1 MDRTVSRVQAAR
13 SGPVD
18 ASVAQCVEAYF
29 ERRNW
34 QVLGFQRETWE
45 AIEEGLSGLVHA
57 PTGAGKTQAVWL
69 GACRRWAGCA
79 GVGPRILWITPMRA
93 LASDA
98 AQALSE
104 AFAGSVWETRLS
116 VGVRSGDT
124 SSAERTRQQ
133 KRWPF
138 ALVTTPESLSL
149 LLARADAEPMLAEVR
164 MLVVDEWHELIGSKR
179 GVLLQL
185 ALAWLRARDPALQ
198 VWGMSASLGN
208 LAEATGLLAG
218 ANGRLISTT
227 QAKPIEVD
235 CLLPRATTRFA
246 WAGHLGLQLCEAVA
260 QRLDPVRSALVFTNT
275 RSQAELWYQA
285 LLEARPHWAGRI
297 ALHHASLDLEVR
309 RWVEQALK
317 AGRLQVVVCTS
328 SLDLGVDFSPVEC
341 VLQIGSPKGVA
352 RLMQRAGRS
361 GHQPGVPAR
370 VTLVPTH
377 ALEVLEAAAAR
388 DAVGAREIESRKVP
402 HWPID
407 VLVQH
412 MVTLACGPGFVAADL
427 LAQVRTTPSFCGLS
441 AEAFQWALDFVE
453 RGGES
458 LRAYPDHHRV
468 GLADDGRLRVLRQD
482 LARRHRM
489 NIGTIVSDAAVT
501 VQFLRGAR
509 LGTVEESFVSRLRK
523 GACFLF
529 AGRLLELV
537 RLHEMTAYV
546 RKATP
551 GKAAVPRW
559 NGGKMPL
566 SVEMAQALRRRLAQ
580 AAGGHFAGVEMQ
592 WAEPLLALQAAWSAL
607 PGDAGLLIERHASRE
622 GHHLFVYP
630 LHGRQV
636 HLGLATLLGW
646 RLARERPASFSI
658 AVNDYGFELFG
669 RTMVAEDALRDP
681 SLWSEEGLL
690 EDCLASFNASELA
703 QRRFREIARIAGLIH
718 SVSPGRGRTAR
729 ELQASSSLFWEVFL
743 RHDPG
748 NRLLEQARR
757 EVLQDELEHD
767 RLRACLRAIADRPL
781 RIRTVERPTP
791 FAFPLMVERLR
802 EAMSNEQLN
811 LRLARMIEE
820 LERAASASM
829 TPQPRA
835 RRSTAHTQASG
846 MRHG

>member
-104 AFAGSVWETRLS
+104 AFAGSAWETRLS

-275 RSQAELWYQA
+275 RSQAELWFRA
-285 LLEARPHWAGRI
+285 LLDARPTWEGKLS
-297 ALHHASLDLEVR
+297 LHHGSLARDER
-309 RWVEQALK
+309 EAVEDQLR
-317 AGRLQVVVCTS
+317 AGTMQCVVCTS
-328 SLDLGVDFSPVEC
+328 SLDLGVDFSPVDL
-341 VLQIGSPKGVA
+341 VVQIGSPKGIG
-352 RLMQRAGRS
+352 RLLQRAGRS
-361 GHQPGVPAR
+361 GHRPGATSR
-370 VTLVPTH
+370 VLCVPTN
-377 ALEVLEAAAAR
+377 AFELVEFSAAR
-388 DAVGAREIESRKVP
+388 QAFVSRRIEPR
-402 HWPID
+402 D
-407 VLVQH
+407 VLSKPLDLLVQH
-412 MVTLACGPGFVAADL
+412 LVTMALGGGFTED
-427 LAQVRTTPSFCGLS
+427 
-441 AEAFQWALDFVE
+441 EAFHEIRGAWAFRDLTREEFRWALDFVE
-453 RGGES
+453 RGGPA
-458 LRAYPDHHRV
+458 LRAYPHYARIGLSREGRYVARSEEVGTAHR
-468 GLADDGRLRVLRQD
+468 LA
-482 LARRHRM
+482 
-489 NIGTIVSDAAVT
+489 IGTITSDSAVEIRF
-501 VQFLRGAR
+501 QRGEKLGSVEEYYIAR
-509 LGTVEESFVSRLRK
+509 LKPGDR
-523 GACFLF
+523 FLF
-529 AGRLLELV
+529 AGRTLELIRV
-537 RLHEMTAYV
+537 RNMVAEV
-546 RKATP
+546 RRAT
-551 GKAAVPRW
+551 GRATSVPQW
-559 NGGKMPL
+559 MGGKMPL
-566 SVEMAQALRRRLAQ
+566 STLLAEEVRARLEQARTGVFPDREMELVRPILETQ
-580 AAGGHFAGVEMQ
+580 AAA
-592 WAEPLLALQAAWSAL
+592 SAI
-607 PGDAGLLIERHASRE
+607 PRPDELLIEIVKTRE
-622 GHHLFVYP
+622 GSHAFVFP
-630 LHGRQV
+630 FAGRRV
-636 HLGLATLLGW
+636 HEGLANLVAM
-646 RLARERPASFSI
+646 RLSRIEPRTI
-658 AVNDYGFELFG
+658 TIMLNDYGFQLLSRKAF
-669 RTMVAEDALRDP
+669 RLSAEDWRRLLSP
-681 SLWSEEGLL
+681 EGLV
-690 EDCLASFNASELA
+690 EDLLACVNTNELA
-703 QRRFREIARIAGLIH
+703 RRRFRDVARVAGL
-718 SVSPGRGRTAR
+718 VLDGFPGASRTTR
-729 ELQASSSLFWEVFL
+729 QVQASSSLLYDVFSQF
-743 RHDPG
+743 DPG
-748 NRLLEQARR
+748 NLLLEEARR
-757 EVLQDELEHD
+757 AVLREQLDLQVLQQSLTALQAMQLRLIELE
-767 RLRACLRAIADRPL
+767 RLSPL
-781 RIRTVERPTP
+781 
-791 FAFPLMVERLR
+791 AFPLWAESIRSHVSTEAWEARVR
-802 EAMSNEQLN
+802 EMLG
-811 LRLARMIEE
+811 E
-820 LERAASASM
+820 LEEPA
-829 TPQPRA
+829 
-835 RRSTAHTQASG
+835 G
-846 MRHG
+846 